1 MERPENKVGNS
12 GKKLV
17 MDFLEEV
24 KKDSNFFNKPQEE
37 QLEISR
43 KIVKKNKEGVKEA
56 MEYHTNN
63 DIEPIVGVN
72 NKLSDVS
79 NNLMELI
86 KEIRDISKIE
96 GDEVDLTLKKIEG
109 RVDLLRE
116 LVDFRMGRID

>member
-1 MERPENKVGNS
+1 MERPENKVDNS

-24 KKDSNFFNKPQEE
+24 NKDSNFFNKSQEE
-37 QLEISR
+37 QLKISR
-43 KIVKKNKEGVKEA
+43 KIVKKNKDGVKKA
-56 MEYHTNN
+56 IEYHTNK
-63 DIEPIVGVN
+63 DIEPIVGVK

-79 NNLMELI
+79 NNLNELI